1 MNHSQPST
9 SPFPAPENMDAS
21 YMNNGLLSDIESS
34 DKMSDLTNETSYHN
48 VNDSPIQGF
57 GSVASGSMSNSNHT
71 CCSTYR
77 DRENLKKG
85 NQYYIIFLFF
95 YFLDIMFITDS
106 VSELLHTMGE
116 LNGQISSLKRSVKHL
131 DLEMNLA
138 NKEIK
143 CYVTRAEYR
152 SNKKMK
158 VATRFL
164 QRFYR
169 TINC

>member
-34 DKMSDLTNETSYHN
+34 DKISDLSNETSYHN

-57 GSVASGSMSNSNHT
+57 GSVGSGSMSNSNHT

-85 NQYYIIFLFF
+85 NQYYIIFYFFLFF
-95 YFLDIMFITDS
+95 RYYVHHGFCFRTPPYNGGVKRTDI
-106 VSELLHTMGE
+106 LLE
-116 LNGQISSLKRSVKHL
+116 
-131 DLEMNLA
+131 E
-138 NKEIK
+138 K
-143 CYVTRAEYR
+143 CKTSGLGDEP
-152 SNKKMK
+152 
-158 VATRFL
+158 
-164 QRFYR
+164 
-169 TINC
+169 CE

>member
-1 MNHSQPST
+1 MNHSEHST

-34 DKMSDLTNETSYHN
+34 DKISDLTNETSYHN

-57 GSVASGSMSNSNHT
+57 GSVGSASMSNSNPT
-71 CCSTYR
+71 CCST
-77 DRENLKKG
+77 DMENLKKG
-85 NQYYIIFLFF
+85 NHCYILFYLFF
-95 YFLDIMFITDS
+95 LFLDILFIADS
-106 VSELLHTMGE
+106 VSELLHTMRE
-116 LNGQISSLKRSVKHL
+116 LNEQISSLKRSVKHL
-131 DLEMNLA
+131 DLEMNLT

-143 CYVTRAEYR
+143 CQVTRAGYI

-164 QRFYR
+164 QRFL
-169 TINC
+169 